1 MPVAP
6 QVTYP
11 GVYIQEVESPV
22 HTVTPVA
29 TSTTA
34 FVGRAKRG
42 PDGSLGG
49 DGPELIHSFGDFQSI
64 FGGLWAD
71 SPLGYAVNDFFLNG
85 GSDAVIVRLHNG
97 ATAATLTVPGNGG
110 TNKLQAKSKGA
121 WGNKLRVRVEYVL
134 PPNTNTTDPTDP
146 TYATY
151 KLVAENVAK
160 PLGVADPMELFNLYV
175 YDGDSGATE
184 KLTNITVNTGV
195 RTIAKVLEHESSLVS
210 VDPKAPWAFKPN
222 PSGTLPKSNKPWW
235 DDDNAGGFTPADA
248 NSGGDGGALQPTDY
262 TGDEVRKTGIYAL
275 EKADIFNLLVIP
287 PDTDNGTTPTDPV
300 LTTAL
305 AYCERKRAILLVDPP
320 SGWTHKNDAR
330 DGVPISGLGPSANAA
345 IYFPRIRKANPLHQN
360 QIETFVPSGTIA
372 GIIARTDRQRGV
384 WKAPAGLEAT
394 MAGVA
399 SLTVPLTDAE
409 NGELNPLGIN
419 CLRTLPA
426 AGNIVWGARTM
437 VGDDR
442 LSSQWKYLPVRR
454 TALWIEE
461 TLYRSSQWAV
471 FEPNDEPLWSA
482 LRLNIG
488 AFMQGLF
495 RQGAF
500 QGQSPKDA
508 YFVQCDSTT
517 TTQADIDRGIVNIV
531 VGFAPLK
538 PAEFVVI
545 YIQQIAGNIAT

>member
-6 QVTYP
+6 PVTYP

-49 DGPELIHSFGDFQSI
+49 DGPELIHSFGDFQRV

-85 GSDAVIVRLHNG
+85 GSDAVIVRLHNA
-97 ATAATLTVPGNGG
+97 ATAATVTIPAVSGAN
-110 TNKLQAKSKGA
+110 TLQAQSKGA

-134 PPNTNTTDPTDP
+134 AAGTPSTDP
-146 TYATY
+146 TY
-151 KLVAENVAK
+151 KMVAENVAK
-160 PLGVADPMELFNLYV
+160 PLGVADPTELFNLYV

-184 KLTNITVNTGV
+184 KLTNITANTGV
-195 RTIAKVLEHESSLVS
+195 RTINKVLEHESSLVACA
-210 VDPKAPWAFKPN
+210 DPNTPWAAKPN
-222 PSGTLPKSNKPWW
+222 ASGSLTKPNKPWW
-235 DDDNAGGFTPADA
+235 DDDNASGFTAADP
-248 NSGGDGGALQPTDY
+248 NSGSDGSPLQSTDY
-262 TGDEVRKTGIYAL
+262 TGDEVKKTGIFAL

-287 PDTDNGTTPTDPV
+287 PDTANGDTLIDPV

-320 SGWTHKNDAR
+320 FAWTHKDDAKN
-330 DGVPISGLGPSANAA
+330 GVPISGLGPSANAA

-360 QIETFVPSGTIA
+360 QIETFVPSGTVA
-372 GIIARTDRQRGV
+372 GIIARTDLQRGV
-384 WKAPAGLEAT
+384 WKAPAGLEAS
-394 MAGVA
+394 MNGVA
-399 SLTVPLTDAE
+399 ALTVSMTDAE

-426 AGNIVWGARTM
+426 AGNVVWGARTM

-454 TALWIEE
+454 TALFIEE
-461 TLYRSSQWAV
+461 TLYRSSKWAV

-488 AFMQGLF
+488 AFMHGLF

>member
-6 QVTYP
+6 PVTYP
-11 GVYIQEVESPV
+11 GVYIQEVDSPV

-42 PDGSLGG
+42 PDGSSPDGG
-49 DGPELIHSFGDFQSI
+49 GPELIHSFGDFQRI

-97 ATAATLTVPGNGG
+97 ARAATLTVPGNGG
-110 TNKLQAKSKGA
+110 TNELQAKSKGA

-134 PPNTNTTDPTDP
+134 PDPPPPANDPTF
-146 TYATY
+146 

-160 PLGVADPMELFNLYV
+160 PLGVADPVDLFNLYV

-195 RTIAKVLEHESSLVS
+195 RTIDKVLEHESSLVS
-210 VDPKAPWAFKPN
+210 VDPTAPWAFKPN
-222 PSGTLPKSNKPWW
+222 QNGDLSKQNKPWW
-235 DDDNAGGFTPADA
+235 DDANPGSFTAADA
-248 NSGGDGGALQPTDY
+248 NSGSDGGALQPTDY
-262 TGDEVRKTGIYAL
+262 TGDQATKTGIFAL
-275 EKADIFNLLVIP
+275 ESADIFNLLVIP
-287 PDTDNGTTPTDPV
+287 PDTADGDTPTDPV

-305 AYCERKRAILLVDPP
+305 AYCEHKRAILLVDPP
-320 SGWTHKNDAR
+320 STWAKKDDAKK
-330 DGVPISGLGPSANAA
+330 GVPISGLGPSANAA
-345 IYFPRIRKANPLHQN
+345 IYFPRIKKANPLHQN

-372 GIIARTDRQRGV
+372 GIIARTDLQRGV

-426 AGNIVWGARTM
+426 AGNVVWGARTM

-488 AFMQGLF
+488 AFMHGLF

>member
-6 QVTYP
+6 PVTYP

-42 PDGSLGG
+42 PDGSPDGG
-49 DGPELIHSFGDFQSI
+49 GPELIHSFGDFQRI

-97 ATAATLTVPGNGG
+97 AKAATITMPAGGG
-110 TNKLQAKSKGA
+110 TVALQAKSKGA
-121 WGNKLRVRVEYVL
+121 WGNSLRVRVEYVL
-134 PPNTNTTDPTDP
+134 PANTSSTDP
-146 TYATY
+146 TY
-151 KLVAENVAK
+151 KMVADNVAT
-160 PLGVADPMELFNLYV
+160 PLGVTDPTELFNLYV

-184 KLTNITVNTGV
+184 KLTNITANTGV
-195 RTIAKVLEHESSLVS
+195 RTVNKVLAHESSLVACA
-210 VDPKAPWAFKPN
+210 DPDMSWAIKPD
-222 PSGTLPKSNKPWW
+222 PHAKLVKPTKPWW

-248 NSGGDGGALQPTDY
+248 NSGSDGGALQPTDY
-262 TGDEVRKTGIYAL
+262 TGDPGKKTGIYAL
-275 EKADIFNLLVIP
+275 ENADIFNLLVIP
-287 PDTDNGTTPTDPV
+287 PDTANGDTPTDPV

-320 SGWTHKNDAR
+320 SGWARKDNAKN
-330 DGVPISGLGPSANAA
+330 GVPISGLGPSANAA

-360 QIETFVPSGTIA
+360 QIETFVPSGTVA
-372 GIIARTDRQRGV
+372 GIIARTDLQRGV

-394 MAGVA
+394 MSGVA

-426 AGNIVWGARTM
+426 AGNVVWGARTT